1 MITRFVGLDMSL
13 SGTGVCVGMGE
24 DVNLKTIKTK
34 PAEFPNFYRRVDYI
48 VNEILLACSLQDIEM
63 VCIEKPFISK
73 SSMGSND
80 KLIYLGMSIRKELC
94 YRQIP
99 FFDVH
104 VSHLKIY
111 ATGKGNSKKHVMV
124 KAAEMQGIEVKDDN
138 QADAYFLCQIARAI
152 IMERNGQGTTRGKAK
167 EVIDKVTGKF

>member
-1 MITRFVGLDMSL
+1 MGKFIGLDMSL
-13 SGTGVCVGMGE
+13 SGTGIAVIDGE
-24 DVNLKTIKTK
+24 ELKLKTVKTK
-34 PAEFPNFYRRVDYI
+34 PNDFPNIYRRVDYI
-48 VNEILLACSLQDIEM
+48 IDEILSELNDVEM
-63 VCIEKPFISK
+63 ICIEQPFISK
-73 SSMGSND
+73 GSMGSND

-124 KAAEMQGIEVKDDN
+124 KAAEMQGIDVKDDN

-152 IMERNGQGTTRGKAK
+152 IMERKGQGTTRGKAK